1 MSGSI
6 LLPVRATFRAVA
18 VTVVPEASSL
28 GPDAWAEMERV
39 VEQSLAARP
48 ASMQRQLIT
57 FLRVIEY
64 MPLLRYLRRFT
75 SLSPERRLIVL
86 TGLQNSGRLLFRRG
100 FWGLR
105 TLIYLGYYTRDDV
118 QGALGYRAHRNGW
131 SARRITGEMR
141 AVVSGEIGAAASG
154 GMGAAAFGG
163 MGADASSEMGA
174 DASGDPSPRDVG

>member
-28 GPDAWAEMERV
+28 GPDAWAELERV
-39 VEQSLAARP
+39 VEQSLASRP
-48 ASMQRQLIT
+48 ATMQRQLVT

-75 SLSPERRLIVL
+75 RLSPEHRLQVL
-86 TGLQNSGRLLFRRG
+86 AGLQNSGQLLFRRG

-131 SARRITGEMR
+131 SARRITGEMH
-141 AVVSGEIGAAASG
+141 AVASGEMRAA
-154 GMGAAAFGG
+154 
-163 MGADASSEMGA
+163 ASSEMGTA
-174 DASGDPSPRDVG
+174 ASGDPSPRDVV